1 MIIIGVAGKMGSG
14 KDFICNNVIIP
25 VLKKYNQT
33 FLQLAFADQI
43 KVNVMT
49 KKNIK
54 YNDVYV
60 NKTTETRTLLQTEG
74 TEQGRNLVNENIWIN
89 YFNNWITIFKN
100 RGIDN
105 FICTDV
111 RFKNEV
117 DYIKKNG
124 GILIYI
130 NAPNRNMSRLKNES
144 NGNLELFEKI
154 KSHKSE
160 CDLDDLDSN
169 KFDLIINNDPDHD
182 TDIQTIQNEFND
194 LYKLHTIYKLY

>member
-25 VLKKYNQT
+25 ILKKYNET

-49 KKNIK
+49 KNNVK
-54 YNDVYV
+54 YNDIYV
-60 NKTTETRTLLQTEG
+60 NKTTETRRLLQIEG
-74 TEQGRNLVNENIWIN
+74 TEQGRNLINEDIWIN

-117 DYIKKNG
+117 EYIRKNG

-130 NAPNRNMSRLKNES
+130 NAPNRNLSRLTKES
-144 NGNLELFEKI
+144 NGNLELLEKI
-154 KSHKSE
+154 KCHKSE
-160 CDLDDLDSN
+160 CDLDDLDSTN
-169 KFDLIINNDPDHD
+169 FDLIINNDPNNN
-182 TDIQTIQNEFND
+182 TDIQTIKNKLD
-194 LYKLHTIYKLY
+194 VLYKLNKFKL